1 MMDLLVATHNAGK
14 LREFEEILSRYAVVV
29 RALPENSLAPVENS
43 ETLYGN
49 ALIKAQ
55 SAFETFHLPC
65 VADDSGLFVDELEF
79 APGVHSARFAGL
91 DADDAKNRNLLLEKM
106 ASVAPSRRAAS
117 FRCVICLIVPDRFLE
132 PQFYLGVLLGT
143 IAQEPRGN
151 MGFGYDSIF
160 IPSEGDG
167 RTFAEMAPS
176 EKNAISHRARALW
189 ALAAALAN

>member
-1 MMDLLVATHNAGK
+1 MA
-14 LREFEEILSRYAVVV
+14 V
-29 RALPENSLAPVENS
+29 RALPENSVSPVES
-43 ETLYGN
+43 SDTLYGN

-55 SAFETFHLPC
+55 SAFGTFRLPS

-91 DADDAKNRNLLLEKM
+91 DADDAKNRNLLLERM
-106 ASVAPSRRAAS
+106 AAVSSSRRAAS
-117 FRCVICLIVPDRFLE
+117 FRCVICLISPDHFLE
-132 PQFYLGVLLGT
+132 PQFYLGVVLGT
-143 IAQEPRGN
+143 VAQEPRGN

-160 IPSEGDG
+160 IPNEGDG

>member
-1 MMDLLVATHNAGK
+1 MDLLVATHNAGK
-14 LREFEEILSRYAVVV
+14 LREFEEILSKHAVVV
-29 RALPENSLAPVENS
+29 RALPENSLVPVESS

-49 ALIKAQ
+49 ALIKAE

-106 ASVAPSRRAAS
+106 ASVVPSRRTAS
-117 FRCVICLIVPDRFLE
+117 FRCVICLIAPDHFLE
-132 PQFYLGVLLGT
+132 PQFYLGVLSGT